1 MNPERRPTH
10 PSRPCA
16 VAHIGVTVPDIDAA
30 VAWYRDVL
38 GFQVVAGV
46 HDAMADGTSDGD
58 GSADVFGPDF
68 RSWKMAQ
75 LVSANGVGLELFEF
89 VEPPTLVPD
98 DNFRWR
104 DTGFSH
110 ICVLDPAIDE
120 LVARIQATGGRMRTS
135 RVREVY
141 EGDPY
146 RWVYCE
152 DPFGNVVEIYSHGHE
167 QVHANRGL

>member
-1 MNPERRPTH
+1 MSAEERPAH
-10 PSRPCA
+10 PPRPCA
-16 VAHIGVTVPDIDAA
+16 VAHISVTVPDIAAA

-38 GFQVVAGV
+38 GFHVVAGV
-46 HDAMADGTSDGD
+46 HDAVADGTPDGD
-58 GSADVFGPDF
+58 GSADAFGPEF
-68 RSWKMAQ
+68 HSCKMAQ

-89 VEPPTLVPD
+89 VAPPTEAPD
-98 DNFRWR
+98 HNFRWR
-104 DTGFSH
+104 ETGFSH
-110 ICVLDPAIDE
+110 ICVIDPAIDE
-120 LVARIQATGGRMRTS
+120 LVERIEASGGRMRTS

-141 EGDPY
+141 AGDPY